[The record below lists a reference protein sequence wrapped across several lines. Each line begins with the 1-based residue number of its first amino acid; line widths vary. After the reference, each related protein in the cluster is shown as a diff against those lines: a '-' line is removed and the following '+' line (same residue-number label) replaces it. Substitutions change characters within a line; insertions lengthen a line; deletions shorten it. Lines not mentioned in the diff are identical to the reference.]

1 MKQQRNGVSFNRL
14 MPLFHHDVFP
24 FPSPKE
30 LVQSTLAIKPCIG
43 AARHLVVVAGL
54 QSTTAFCGA
63 AASTTNAHSARLYI
77 YIHYVLCKVCTIYLI
92 IYLML
97 YNVQKVHAEKE
108 HFRVSSL
115 RVDFYKHAKD

>member
-1 MKQQRNGVSFNRL
+1 MKQQRNGVTFNRL

-77 YIHYVLCKVCTIYLI
+77 YIYTMYYVRY
-92 IYLML
+92 
-97 YNVQKVHAEKE
+97 VQYI
-108 HFRVSSL
+108 S
-115 RVDFYKHAKD
+115 

>member
-1 MKQQRNGVSFNRL
+1 MKQQRNGVTFNRL

-63 AASTTNAHSARLYI
+63 AASATNAHSARLYI
-77 YIHYVLCKVCTIYLI
+77 YTMYYVRY
-92 IYLML
+92 
-97 YNVQKVHAEKE
+97 VQYISDIV
-108 HFRVSSL
+108 
-115 RVDFYKHAKD
+115 